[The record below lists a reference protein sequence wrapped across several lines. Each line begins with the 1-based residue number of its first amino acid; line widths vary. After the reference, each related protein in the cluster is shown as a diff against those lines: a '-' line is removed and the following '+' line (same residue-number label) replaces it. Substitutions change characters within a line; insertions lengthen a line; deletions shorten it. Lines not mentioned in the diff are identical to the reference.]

1 MKLSTADL
9 CDQNPQARAC
19 VAPWQSYGGRSAF
32 GGRVVT
38 VRAFED
44 AGLIRQKLEMPG
56 HGCVLVVDAG
66 GSLQRAVL
74 GDRMAASGARNG
86 WAGVLVHGAVRD
98 TVALAAMDFGV
109 VALGRVP
116 ARGTGHGTGECDV
129 ALRIAGVDIHPGQL
143 LALDADGVVVMPD
156 TP

>member
-9 CDQNPQARAC
+9 CDQNPQARVC
-19 VAPWQSYGGRSAF
+19 VAPWQSYGGRGAF

-44 AGLIRQKLEMPG
+44 AGLIRQKLETPG

-74 GDRMAASGARNG
+74 GDRMAALGARNG
-86 WAGVLVHGAVRD
+86 WAGVLIHGAVRD
-98 TVALAAMDFGV
+98 TVALAALDFGV

-116 ARGTGHGTGECDV
+116 ARGTGLGSGECDV
-129 ALRIAGVDIHPGQL
+129 ALRIVGVDILPGQL
-143 LALDADGVVVMPD
+143 MALDADGVVVMPEA
-156 TP
+156 P

>member
-9 CDQNPQARAC
+9 CDQNPQARVC
-19 VAPWQSYGGRSAF
+19 VAPWQSYGGRGAF
-32 GGRVVT
+32 GGRIVT

-44 AGLIRQKLEMPG
+44 AGLIRQKLDAPG

-74 GDRMAASGARNG
+74 GDRMAALGARNG
-86 WAGVLVHGAVRD
+86 WAGVLVYGAVRD
-98 TVALAAMDFGV
+98 TAALAALDFGV

-116 ARGTGHGTGECDV
+116 ARGTGQATGECDV

-143 LALDADGVVVMPD
+143 VALDADGVVVMPY
-156 TP
+156 TH

>member
-9 CDQNPQARAC
+9 CDQNPQARVC
-19 VAPWQSYGGRSAF
+19 VAPWQSYGGRGAF
-32 GGRVVT
+32 GGRIVT
-38 VRAFED
+38 VRALED
-44 AGLIRQKLEMPG
+44 AGLIRQKLEAPG

-74 GDRMAASGARNG
+74 GDRLAALGARNG
-86 WAGVLVHGAVRD
+86 WAGVLIYGAVRD
-98 TVALAAMDFGV
+98 SAALAAMDFGV

-129 ALRIAGVDIHPGQL
+129 ALRIGGVEIHPGEFI
-143 LALDADGVVVMPD
+143 ALDADGVVVLPAA
-156 TP
+156 P

>member
-9 CDQNPQARAC
+9 CDRNPQARVC
-19 VAPWQSYGGRSAF
+19 VASWQSYGGRSAF

-38 VRAFED
+38 VRCLED
-44 AGLIRQKLEMPG
+44 AGLVRQKLESPG
-56 HGCVLVVDAG
+56 HGCVLVIDAG

-74 GDRMAASGARNG
+74 GDRLAALGRAQG

-98 TVALAAMDFGV
+98 TAALAAMDFGV

-116 ARGTGHGTGECDV
+116 ARGTGDGTGECDV
-129 ALRIAGVDIHPGQL
+129 VLRIAGVEIHPGEII
-143 LALDADGVVVMPD
+143 ALDADGVVVLPAA
-156 TP
+156 P